1 MGIPQYLAMTDG
13 EIAACA
19 RLPPRL
25 ARMGCHFSDDGLV
38 GLPQALPRGAL
49 LVLDDR
55 VSMAAQDPEHIF
67 DQLAEALEK
76 FSCTGLLLD
85 FQQKENAP
93 QRGLVRLL
101 ARELTVP
108 LAAPPA
114 YAAEGC
120 RLFLPP
126 VAADQTVEE
135 ALSPWA
141 GKKIWLDT
149 APAAVRLELTKQ
161 GCTRTPLPRM
171 AASGKFKD
179 PGLCCN
185 YSIEPTLNGGFQFT
199 LYRDHCCIE
208 AILEQAAAFGAELA
222 VGLSQEWET

>member
-13 EIAACA
+13 EIAACT

-38 GLPQALPRGAL
+38 ELPQVLPGGAL
-49 LVLDDR
+49 LVVDDR
-55 VSMAAQDPEHIF
+55 VPMAAQNPEHIL

-76 FSCTGLLLD
+76 LSCTGLLLD

-93 QRGLVRLL
+93 QRELVRLL

-171 AASGKFKD
+171 AASGIFKD
-179 PGLCCN
+179 PGLCCR

-199 LYRDHCCIE
+199 LYRDRCCIE

>member
-38 GLPQALPRGAL
+38 ELPQVLPGGAL
-49 LVLDDR
+49 LVVDDR
-55 VSMAAQDPEHIF
+55 VPMAAQNPEHIL

-76 FSCTGLLLD
+76 LSCTGLLLD

-93 QRGLVRLL
+93 QRELVRLL

-171 AASGKFKD
+171 AASGIFKD
-179 PGLCCN
+179 PGLCCR

-199 LYRDHCCIE
+199 LYRDRCCIE

>member
-38 GLPQALPRGAL
+38 ELPQVLPGGAL
-49 LVLDDR
+49 LVVDDR
-55 VSMAAQDPEHIF
+55 VPMAAQDPEHIL

-76 FSCTGLLLD
+76 LSCTGLLLD
-85 FQQKENAP
+85 FQQAENAP
-93 QRGLVRLL
+93 QRELVRLL

-141 GKKIWLDT
+141 GEKIWLDT

-161 GCTRTPLPRM
+161 GCTRTPLTRM

-185 YSIEPTLNGGFQFT
+185 YSIEPTPNGLQFT
-199 LYRDHCCIE
+199 LYRDRCCIE
-208 AILEQAAAFGAELA
+208 AILEQATAFGAELA

>member
-38 GLPQALPRGAL
+38 GLPQVLPDGAL
-49 LVLDDR
+49 LVVDDR
-55 VSMAAQDPEHIF
+55 VPMAAQDPEHIL

-76 FSCTGLLLD
+76 LSCTGLLLD
-85 FQQKENAP
+85 FQQAENAP
-93 QRGLVRLL
+93 QRELVRLL

-141 GKKIWLDT
+141 GEKIWLDT

-161 GCTRTPLPRM
+161 GCTRTPLPEWQLPEN
-171 AASGKFKD
+171 SKI
-179 PGLCCN
+179 PGC
-185 YSIEPTLNGGFQFT
+185 
-199 LYRDHCCIE
+199 
-208 AILEQAAAFGAELA
+208 AAAIP
-222 VGLSQEWET
+222 LSQRPMAFSSHCTGISAA

>member
-38 GLPQALPRGAL
+38 ELPQVLPGGAL
-49 LVLDDR
+49 LVVDDR
-55 VSMAAQDPEHIF
+55 VPMAAQNPEHIL

-76 FSCTGLLLD
+76 LSCTGLLLD

-93 QRGLVRLL
+93 QRELVRLL

-161 GCTRTPLPRM
+161 GRTRTPLPRM
-171 AASGKFKD
+171 AASGIFKD
-179 PGLCCN
+179 PGLCCR

-199 LYRDHCCIE
+199 LYRDRCCIE

>member
-38 GLPQALPRGAL
+38 ELPQTLPSGAL
-49 LVLDDR
+49 LVVDDR
-55 VSMAAQDPEHIF
+55 VPMAAQNPEHIL

-76 FSCTGLLLD
+76 LSCTGLLLD

-93 QRGLVRLL
+93 QRELVRLL

-171 AASGKFKD
+171 AASGIFKD
-179 PGLCCN
+179 PGLCCR

-199 LYRDHCCIE
+199 LYRDRCCIE
-208 AILEQAAAFGAELA
+208 AILEQAAAYGAELA

>member
-19 RLPPRL
+19 CLPPRL

-38 GLPQALPRGAL
+38 ELPQVLPGGAL
-49 LVLDDR
+49 LVVDDR
-55 VSMAAQDPEHIF
+55 VPMAAQDPEHILA
-67 DQLAEALEK
+67 QLTEALEK
-76 FSCTGLLLD
+76 LSCTGLLLD
-85 FQQKENAP
+85 FQQAENAP
-93 QRGLVRLL
+93 QRELVRLL
-101 ARELTVP
+101 ARELTLP

-126 VAADQTVEE
+126 VAADQTIEE

-171 AASGKFKD
+171 AASGIFKD

>member
-38 GLPQALPRGAL
+38 ELPQVLPGGAL
-49 LVLDDR
+49 LVVDDR
-55 VSMAAQDPEHIF
+55 VPMAAQNPEHIL

-76 FSCTGLLLD
+76 LSCTGLLLD

-93 QRGLVRLL
+93 QRELVRLL

-149 APAAVRLELTKQ
+149 APAAVRLALTKQ

-171 AASGKFKD
+171 AASGIFKD
-179 PGLCCN
+179 PGLCCR

-199 LYRDHCCIE
+199 LYRDRCCME

>member
-38 GLPQALPRGAL
+38 ELPQVLPGGAL
-49 LVLDDR
+49 LVVDDR
-55 VSMAAQDPEHIF
+55 VPMAAQNPEHIL

-76 FSCTGLLLD
+76 LSCTGLLLD

-93 QRGLVRLL
+93 QRELVRLL

-126 VAADQTVEE
+126 VAADQTVED

-171 AASGKFKD
+171 AASGIFKD
-179 PGLCCN
+179 PGLCCR

-199 LYRDHCCIE
+199 LYRDRCCIE

>member
-38 GLPQALPRGAL
+38 ELPQVLPGGAL
-49 LVLDDR
+49 LVVDDR
-55 VSMAAQDPEHIF
+55 VPMAAQDPEHIL

-76 FSCTGLLLD
+76 LSCTGLLLD

-93 QRGLVRLL
+93 QRELVRLL

-126 VAADQTVEE
+126 VAADQTIEE

-171 AASGKFKD
+171 AASGIFKD

-185 YSIEPTLNGGFQFT
+185 YSIEPTPNGFQFT
-199 LYRDHCCIE
+199 LYRDRCCIE

>member
-19 RLPPRL
+19 CLPPRL

-38 GLPQALPRGAL
+38 ELPQVLPGGAL
-49 LVLDDR
+49 LVVDDR
-55 VSMAAQDPEHIF
+55 VPMAAQNPEHIL

-76 FSCTGLLLD
+76 LSCTGLLLD

-93 QRGLVRLL
+93 QRELVRLL

-171 AASGKFKD
+171 AASGIFKD
-179 PGLCCN
+179 PGLCCR

-199 LYRDHCCIE
+199 LYRDRCCIE

>member
-13 EIAACA
+13 EIAACV

-38 GLPQALPRGAL
+38 ELPQVLPGGAL
-49 LVLDDR
+49 LVVDDR
-55 VSMAAQDPEHIF
+55 VPMAAQDPEHIL

-76 FSCTGLLLD
+76 LSCTGLLLD
-85 FQQKENAP
+85 FQQAENTP
-93 QRGLVRLL
+93 QRELVRLL

-126 VAADQTVEE
+126 VAADQTIEE

-149 APAAVRLELTKQ
+149 APAAVRLALTKQ
-161 GCTRTPLPRM
+161 GCTRTPLARM
-171 AASGKFKD
+171 AASGIFKD
-179 PGLCCN
+179 PGLCCR
-185 YSIEPTLNGGFQFT
+185 YSIEPTPNGFQFT
-199 LYRDHCCIE
+199 LYRDLRCIE

>member
-38 GLPQALPRGAL
+38 ELPQALPSGAL

-55 VSMAAQDPEHIF
+55 VPMAAQDPGYILA
-67 DQLAEALEK
+67 QLAEALEK

-85 FQQKENAP
+85 FQQAENAP
-93 QRGLVRLL
+93 QRELVRLL
-101 ARELTVP
+101 TRELTIP

-114 YAAEGC
+114 YAVEGC
-120 RLFLPP
+120 RLFLSP

-141 GKKIWLDT
+141 GKRIWLDT

-171 AASGKFKD
+171 AASGKFEDSK
-179 PGLCCN
+179 LCCR
-185 YSIEPTLNGGFQFT
+185 YSIEAVPDGFQFT
-199 LYRDHCCIE
+199 LYRDQSCIR
-208 AILEQAAAFGAELA
+208 ALLEQVAALGAELA
-222 VGLSQEWET
+222 IGLWQEWGA

>member
-38 GLPQALPRGAL
+38 ELPQTLPSGAL

-55 VSMAAQDPEHIF
+55 VPMAAQDPGRILA
-67 DQLAEALEK
+67 QLAEALEK

-85 FQQKENAP
+85 FQQAENAP
-93 QRGLVRLL
+93 QRELVRLL
-101 ARELTVP
+101 TRELTIP

-114 YAAEGC
+114 YAVEGC
-120 RLFLPP
+120 RLFLSP
-126 VAADQTVEE
+126 VAADQAIEE

-149 APAAVRLELTKQ
+149 APAAVRL
-161 GCTRTPLPRM
+161 PRM
-171 AASGKFKD
+171 AASGKFEDSK
-179 PGLCCN
+179 LCCR
-185 YSIEPTLNGGFQFT
+185 YSIETVPNGFQFT
-199 LYRDHCCIE
+199 LYRDQSCIR
-208 AILEQAAAFGAELA
+208 ALLEQAAALGAELA
-222 VGLSQEWET
+222 IGLWQEWGA

>member
-1 MGIPQYLAMTDG
+1 M
-13 EIAACA
+13 
-19 RLPPRL
+19 LP
-25 ARMGCHFSDDGLV
+25 G
-38 GLPQALPRGAL
+38 GAL
-49 LVLDDR
+49 LVVDDR
-55 VSMAAQDPEHIF
+55 VPMAAQDPEHIL

-76 FSCTGLLLD
+76 LSCTGLLLD

-93 QRGLVRLL
+93 QRELVRLL
-101 ARELTVP
+101 ARELTLP

-149 APAAVRLELTKQ
+149 APAAVRLALTKQ

-171 AASGKFKD
+171 AASGKFED
-179 PGLCCN
+179 PGLCCR
-185 YSIEPTLNGGFQFT
+185 YSIEPTPNGFQFT
-199 LYRDHCCIE
+199 LYRDRCCIE

>member
-13 EIAACA
+13 EIAACV

-38 GLPQALPRGAL
+38 ELPQVLPDGAL
-49 LVLDDR
+49 LVVDDS
-55 VSMAAQDPEHIF
+55 VPMTAQDPEHTL

-85 FQQKENAP
+85 FQQAENAP
-93 QRGLVRLL
+93 QRELVRLL
-101 ARELTVP
+101 TRELTIP

-114 YAAEGC
+114 YAVEGC

-171 AASGKFKD
+171 AASGIFKD
-179 PGLCCN
+179 PGLCCR

-199 LYRDHCCIE
+199 LYRDLCCIE

>member
-38 GLPQALPRGAL
+38 GLPQALPLGAL
-49 LVLDDR
+49 LVVDDR
-55 VSMAAQDPEHIF
+55 VPMAAQDPEHIL

-76 FSCTGLLLD
+76 LSCTGLLLD
-85 FQQKENAP
+85 FQQEENAP
-93 QRGLVRLL
+93 QRELVRLL

-126 VAADQTVEE
+126 VAADQTIEE

-149 APAAVRLELTKQ
+149 ARQPSGWSLQSRAARAPRCPEWQLPENSKIP
-161 GCTRTPLPRM
+161 GC
-171 AASGKFKD
+171 
-179 PGLCCN
+179 
-185 YSIEPTLNGGFQFT
+185 
-199 LYRDHCCIE
+199 
-208 AILEQAAAFGAELA
+208 AAAIP
-222 VGLSQEWET
+222 LSQRPMAFSSHYTGIAAA

>member
-38 GLPQALPRGAL
+38 ELPQVLPGGAL
-49 LVLDDR
+49 LVVDDR
-55 VSMAAQDPEHIF
+55 VPMAAQDPEHIL

-76 FSCTGLLLD
+76 LSCTGLLLD

-93 QRGLVRLL
+93 QRELVRLL

-114 YAAEGC
+114 YAAAI
-120 RLFLPP
+120 P
-126 VAADQTVEE
+126 V
-135 ALSPWA
+135 
-141 GKKIWLDT
+141 
-149 APAAVRLELTKQ
+149 
-161 GCTRTPLPRM
+161 
-171 AASGKFKD
+171 
-179 PGLCCN
+179 
-185 YSIEPTLNGGFQFT
+185 
-199 LYRDHCCIE
+199 
-208 AILEQAAAFGAELA
+208 
-222 VGLSQEWET
+222 

>member
-38 GLPQALPRGAL
+38 GLPQALPRGVL
-49 LVLDDR
+49 LVVDDR
-55 VSMAAQDPEHIF
+55 VSMAAQDPEYIL

-76 FSCTGLLLD
+76 LSCTGLLLD

-93 QRGLVRLL
+93 QRELVRLL
-101 ARELTVP
+101 ARELTIP

-120 RLFLPP
+120 RLFLPGP
-126 VAADQTVEE
+126 GKRSGWTPPRQPSGWRLQSRAARAPRCPEWQLPEN
-135 ALSPWA
+135 S
-141 GKKIWLDT
+141 KI
-149 APAAVRLELTKQ
+149 P
-161 GCTRTPLPRM
+161 GC
-171 AASGKFKD
+171 
-179 PGLCCN
+179 
-185 YSIEPTLNGGFQFT
+185 
-199 LYRDHCCIE
+199 
-208 AILEQAAAFGAELA
+208 AAAIP
-222 VGLSQEWET
+222 LSQRPMVAFSSHYSGIAAA

>member
-38 GLPQALPRGAL
+38 ELPQTLPSGAL
-49 LVLDDR
+49 LVVDDR
-55 VSMAAQDPEHIF
+55 VPMAAQNPEHIL
-67 DQLAEALEK
+67 DQLAEALEEL
-76 FSCTGLLLD
+76 SCTGLLLD

-93 QRGLVRLL
+93 QRELVRLL

-171 AASGKFKD
+171 AASGIFKD
-179 PGLCCN
+179 PGLCCR

-199 LYRDHCCIE
+199 LYRDRCCIE

>member
-25 ARMGCHFSDDGLV
+25 ARMGCHFSVDGLV
-38 GLPQALPRGAL
+38 GLPQALPSGAL

-55 VSMAAQDPEHIF
+55 VPMAAQDPGRILA
-67 DQLAEALEK
+67 QLAEALEK

-85 FQQKENAP
+85 FQQAENAP
-93 QRGLVRLL
+93 QRELVRLL

-141 GKKIWLDT
+141 GKKIWLDS

-171 AASGKFKD
+171 AASGIFKD
-179 PGLCCN
+179 PGLCCR

-199 LYRDHCCIE
+199 LYRDRCCIE

>member
-1 MGIPQYLAMTDG
+1 MGLPQYLAMTDG

-38 GLPQALPRGAL
+38 ELPQTLPSGAL

-55 VSMAAQDPEHIF
+55 VPMAAQDPGRILA
-67 DQLAEALEK
+67 QLAEALEK

-85 FQQKENAP
+85 FQQAENAP
-93 QRGLVRLL
+93 QRELVRLL
-101 ARELTVP
+101 TRELTIP

-114 YAAEGC
+114 YAVEGC
-120 RLFLPP
+120 RLFLSP
-126 VAADQTVEE
+126 VAADQAIEE

-171 AASGKFKD
+171 AASGKFEDSK
-179 PGLCCN
+179 LCCR
-185 YSIEPTLNGGFQFT
+185 YSIETVPNGFQFT
-199 LYRDHCCIE
+199 LYRDQSCIR
-208 AILEQAAAFGAELA
+208 ALLEQAAALGAELA
-222 VGLSQEWET
+222 IGLWQEWGA